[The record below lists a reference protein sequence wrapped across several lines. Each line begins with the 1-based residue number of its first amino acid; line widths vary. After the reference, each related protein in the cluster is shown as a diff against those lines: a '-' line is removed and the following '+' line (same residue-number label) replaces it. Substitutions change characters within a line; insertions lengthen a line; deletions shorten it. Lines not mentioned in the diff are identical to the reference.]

1 MRFLSYFCIMFIAI
15 SAVLTVSSLV
25 IVQDVFAY
33 EDVYK
38 KLSRITK
45 SQQDVHQIKKLNQA
59 GRKIDWT
66 KAKELECHGHLR
78 VLKTDIIKGNDD
90 ETKLFFIRNITGEIY
105 ILSIPEKNE
114 ILKHDLKTAYEEL
127 EKMLDIK

>member
-1 MRFLSYFCIMFIAI
+1 MDEVFILFLYYVYCYI
-15 SAVLTVSSLV
+15 SSAKVSSLV

-66 KAKELECHGHLR
+66 KAKEL
-78 VLKTDIIKGNDD
+78 
-90 ETKLFFIRNITGEIY
+90 
-105 ILSIPEKNE
+105 
-114 ILKHDLKTAYEEL
+114 
-127 EKMLDIK
+127 